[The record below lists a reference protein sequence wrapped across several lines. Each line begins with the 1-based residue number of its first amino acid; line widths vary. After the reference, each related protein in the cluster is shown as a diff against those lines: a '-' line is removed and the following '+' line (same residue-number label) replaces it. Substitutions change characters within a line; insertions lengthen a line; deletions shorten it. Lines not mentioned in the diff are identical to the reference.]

1 MKNAVVLPKR
11 CAVYARVSSDERLDQ
26 SFNSIDAQKEA
37 GQAFIASQR
46 NEGWIPVVDGYDDG
60 GYSGGNMDRPALK
73 RLLTDIEAGK
83 IDIVVVYK
91 IDRLSRSLADFARM
105 VDVFDRCKVSFS
117 AVTQQINSATSMGRL
132 MLNVLLSFA
141 QFERE
146 VTGERIR
153 DKIAASKAKG
163 MWMGGTPPIGYDVV
177 DRRLV
182 INEPEAKTVRQIFTR
197 FVALRSIVEVAREL
211 NRQGVTTKAWVS
223 GSGINR
229 TGQPI
234 TKQFLY
240 KLLRNPFY
248 LGQIRHKG
256 TCFDGQHE
264 AIIDRALWDA
274 THAILAEDATE
285 RKIQTM
291 ARRRHDS
298 LLRGL
303 LYGPNGERMLSTF
316 AYGKSG
322 GKRYHYYY
330 PSTDKKYGHGT
341 SRLGAIPREQID
353 ELVLR
358 QVFNVLRRPE
368 IIQAVWDRV
377 QELDPNIDE
386 AQTAV
391 ALSRLADVWDQLFPE
406 EKHRL
411 VHLLI
416 ERVQITD
423 EGLEIKWHDLGW
435 RNLVGEMRPNTI
447 GAELLAQELEAA

>member
-1 MKNAVVLPKR
+1 
-11 CAVYARVSSDERLDQ
+11 
-26 SFNSIDAQKEA
+26 
-37 GQAFIASQR
+37 
-46 NEGWIPVVDGYDDG
+46 
-60 GYSGGNMDRPALK
+60 
-73 RLLTDIEAGK
+73 
-83 IDIVVVYK
+83 
-91 IDRLSRSLADFARM
+91 
-105 VDVFDRCKVSFS
+105 
-117 AVTQQINSATSMGRL
+117 
-132 MLNVLLSFA
+132 
-141 QFERE
+141 
-146 VTGERIR
+146 
-153 DKIAASKAKG
+153 
-163 MWMGGTPPIGYDVV
+163 
-177 DRRLV
+177 
-182 INEPEAKTVRQIFTR
+182 
-197 FVALRSIVEVAREL
+197 
-211 NRQGVTTKAWVS
+211 VS

-322 GKRYHYYY
+322 GKRYHYY